1 MDGSSFAVCKI
12 DTLKVNELKGQ
23 MIMALGSQLA
33 KLVKSGHETKR
44 TF

>member
-1 MDGSSFAVCKI
+1 MDGSSFAVCKM

-23 MIMALGSQLA
+23 MIVALGSQLA

>member
-1 MDGSSFAVCKI
+1 MDGSSSAVCKI

-33 KLVKSGHETKR
+33 KLVKSGHKTKR